1 MSPTSDTS
9 LLARLDERTA
19 NMAED
24 LADLK
29 ANYVTKTEFA
39 PVRAIVFGFVAAVLL
54 AFMATLVYV
63 AGLQPH

>member
-1 MSPTSDTS
+1 MSPPVNDLQ

-39 PVRAIVFGFVAAVLL
+39 PVRAIVFGGVVLVL
-54 AFMATLVYV
+54 VAFMGALIVL
-63 AGLQPH
+63 AGLK

>member
-1 MSPTSDTS
+1 MTPPSSDAS

-39 PVRAIVFGFVAAVLL
+39 PVRAIVFGGVVLVL
-54 AFMATLVYV
+54 VAFMGALIVL
-63 AGLQPH
+63 AGLK

>member
-1 MSPTSDTS
+1 MSPPGDLQ

-39 PVRAIVFGFVAAVLL
+39 PVRAIVFGGVVLVL
-54 AFMATLVYV
+54 VAFMGALIAL
-63 AGLQPH
+63 AGLK

>member
-1 MSPTSDTS
+1 MTPPGDQQ

-39 PVRAIVFGFVAAVLL
+39 PVRAIVFGGVVLIL
-54 AFMATLVYV
+54 VAFMGALMVL
-63 AGLQPH
+63 AGLK

>member
-1 MSPTSDTS
+1 MTPPGDLQ

-19 NMAED
+19 NMAVD

-39 PVRAIVFGFVAAVLL
+39 PVRAIVFGGVVLVL
-54 AFMATLVYV
+54 VAFMGALIAL
-63 AGLQPH
+63 AGLK

>member
-1 MSPTSDTS
+1 MTPPANDSN

-39 PVRAIVFGFVAAVLL
+39 PVRAIVFGGVVLVL
-54 AFMATLVYV
+54 VAFMGALIVL
-63 AGLQPH
+63 AGLK

>member
-1 MSPTSDTS
+1 MTPPSSDAS

-39 PVRAIVFGFVAAVLL
+39 PVRAIVFGGVVLIL
-54 AFMATLVYV
+54 VAFMGALIVL
-63 AGLQPH
+63 AGLK

>member
-1 MSPTSDTS
+1 MSPPTSDAS

-39 PVRAIVFGFVAAVLL
+39 PVRAIVFGGVVLVL
-54 AFMATLVYV
+54 VAFMGALIGL
-63 AGLQPH
+63 AGLK

>member
-1 MSPTSDTS
+1 MSPPTSDAS

-39 PVRAIVFGFVAAVLL
+39 PVRAIVFGGVVLVL
-54 AFMATLVYV
+54 VAFMGALIVL
-63 AGLQPH
+63 AGLK

>member
-1 MSPTSDTS
+1 MSPPGDMQ

-39 PVRAIVFGFVAAVLL
+39 PVRAIVFGGVVLVL
-54 AFMATLVYV
+54 VAFMGALIVL
-63 AGLQPH
+63 AGLK

>member
-1 MSPTSDTS
+1 MTPPGDQQ

-39 PVRAIVFGFVAAVLL
+39 PVRAIVFGGVVLVL
-54 AFMATLVYV
+54 VAFMGALIAL
-63 AGLQPH
+63 AGLK